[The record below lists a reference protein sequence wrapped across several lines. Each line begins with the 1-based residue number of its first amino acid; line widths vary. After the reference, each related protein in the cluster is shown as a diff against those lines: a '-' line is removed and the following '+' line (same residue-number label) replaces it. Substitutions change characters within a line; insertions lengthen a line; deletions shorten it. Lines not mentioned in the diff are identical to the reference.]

1 MIYSNNKWSFTIKYS
16 ISDTDLEENKD
27 YTVSILYKESP
38 NLAECKKENYSIL
51 KWILEQNGQTKLDLI
66 RLNKDADD
74 ADIKW
79 TNLIKDYDIP
89 IQCSLRY
96 VNAFNLT
103 LNKNNSYTFVV
114 EIEKNSLPENSF
126 VKMDIYYK
134 ENLNATYCHSNS
146 LLMWQFFYQ
155 INKKINNNNW
165 TAKILVTK
173 NIGTIEWSNLNIYSN
188 IYIPVIVTLSGYENR
203 DSIYR

>member
-1 MIYSNNKWSFTIKYS
+1 
-16 ISDTDLEENKD
+16 
-27 YTVSILYKESP
+27 
-38 NLAECKKENYSIL
+38 
-51 KWILEQNGQTKLDLI
+51 
-66 RLNKDADD
+66 
-74 ADIKW
+74 
-79 TNLIKDYDIP
+79 
-89 IQCSLRY
+89 
-96 VNAFNLT
+96 
-103 LNKNNSYTFVV
+103 
-114 EIEKNSLPENSF
+114 
-126 VKMDIYYK
+126 MDIYYK

-146 LLMWQFFYQ
+146 LLMWQFFYK